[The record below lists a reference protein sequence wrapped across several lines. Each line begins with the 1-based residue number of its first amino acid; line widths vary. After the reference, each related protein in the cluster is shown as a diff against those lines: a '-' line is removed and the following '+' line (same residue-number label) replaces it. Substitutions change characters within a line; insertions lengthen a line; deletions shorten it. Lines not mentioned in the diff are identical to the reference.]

1 MDNSRRQFTAEF
13 KQAAVDQ
20 VVKGGR
26 PLGQVARSLGIRANM
41 LHRWKQEATQHGE
54 KAYPGNGVP
63 IEDELARLRRENE
76 MLREERDILKKATV
90 FFARHSAEK

>member
-1 MDNSRRQFTAEF
+1 MDNSRRHFNAEF

-26 PLGQVARSLGIRANM
+26 PLAQVARSLGIRENM
-41 LHRWKQEATQHGE
+41 LYRWKQEATQHGG
-54 KAYPGNGVP
+54 KAFPGNGVP
-63 IEDELARLRRENE
+63 VEEELDRLRREIV